1 MTGMFIVLGCAMA
14 FVAIW
19 AALYSYTPKQ
29 KD

>member
-14 FVAIW
+14 FAAIW
-19 AALYSYTPKQ
+19 AALYSYTKQ